1 MACARQMT
9 LTAKYE
15 RIPAVSASSSYNF
28 PLGPPTH
35 VSLWKM
41 ICLPLLREAH
51 RAIAQYVHGFYHPVR
66 LHSSLGDSSPNEYA
80 QNAIDF
86 KIAQIA
92 AEDFSE

>member
-1 MACARQMT
+1 MANEATEPYATKQ
-9 LTAKYE
+9 
-15 RIPAVSASSSYNF
+15 
-28 PLGPPTH
+28 
-35 VSLWKM
+35 
-41 ICLPLLREAH
+41 EAH
-51 RAIAQYVHGFYHPVR
+51 RAISQYSHEFYHPVR